1 MDWSALPPLSMIR
14 AFEAAARTGGFSAAG
29 RELNVTHAAVA
40 QQVRAL
46 EARLGLRLMRREG
59 RGVVLTPEGQRLA
72 QGLGRG
78 LETMRHALGE
88 AARDAAGRPV
98 RLTLTPKFSAYW
110 LMPRLARFRAA
121 HPDIELLVS
130 PTPEL
135 VDLATGAFDLAI
147 RFGQGGWP
155 VAEAEL
161 LVPSAHVVVATP
173 ALLER
178 HPVHEPADLLDIPW
192 VQETETDEWFTW
204 LTAHGVTPRPKHDV
218 LHLPGY
224 MALAAMRSGEGAG
237 LTARNFVQAEIEA
250 GSLVALFD
258 EPGAPETGYW
268 LIQAPHPGGTPRQTL
283 RAVVEWLRAEAAA
296 ERAGTGMLDAAPQN
310 GR

>member
-1 MDWSALPPLSMIR
+1 MDWAALPPLTMLR
-14 AFEAAARTGGFSAAG
+14 AFEAAARNGGFSAAG
-29 RELNVTHAAVA
+29 RELNVTHAAIA

-46 EARLGLRLMRREG
+46 EGRLGLRLMRREG
-59 RGVVLTPEGQRLA
+59 RGVALTLEGRRLA
-72 QGLGRG
+72 DGLGRG

-88 AARDAAGRPV
+88 AARDAVSRPV
-98 RLTLTPKFSAYW
+98 RLSLTPKFSAYW
-110 LMPRLARFRAA
+110 LMPRLGRFRAQ

-135 VDLATGAFDLAI
+135 VDLSTGAFDLAI

-155 VAEAEL
+155 GLSPEL

-173 ALLER
+173 GLLAR
-178 HPVHEPADLLDIPW
+178 HRVDAPADLLDMPW

-204 LTAHGVTPRPKHDV
+204 LTAHGVTPRPKRDI

-224 MALAAMRSGEGAG
+224 MALAAMRSGEGVG
-237 LTARNFVQAEIEA
+237 LTARNFVQDEIDA

-258 EPGAPETGYW
+258 EPGKPETGYW
-268 LIQAPHPGGTPRQTL
+268 LLQAPHPGGTPRRTL
-283 RAVVEWLRAEAAA
+283 HAVVEWLRAEAAEA
-296 ERAGTGMLDAAPQN
+296 LDAAPQN
-310 GR
+310 GS

>member
-1 MDWSALPPLSMIR
+1 MDWSALPPLSMLR
-14 AFEAAARTGGFSAAG
+14 AFEAAARQGGFSAAG

-46 EARLGLRLMRREG
+46 EARLGLRLMTRAG
-59 RGVVLTPEGQRLA
+59 RGLVLTAEGQRLA
-72 QGLGRG
+72 DGLGRG
-78 LETMRHALGE
+78 LETMRHTLGE
-88 AARDAAGRPV
+88 AERDAAGRPV

-135 VDLATGAFDLAI
+135 VDLTTGSFDIAI

-155 VAEAEL
+155 GLEAEL

-173 ALLER
+173 ALLDR
-178 HPVHEPADLLDIPW
+178 HPVGVPEDLLDVPW

-204 LTAHGVTPRPKHDV
+204 LTAHGVAPRAKHDI

-224 MALAAMRSGEGAG
+224 MALAAMRSGEGVG

-258 EPGAPETGYW
+258 EPGSPETGYW
-268 LIQAPHPGGTPRQTL
+268 LIQAPHPGGTPRRTL
-283 RAVVEWLRAEAAA
+283 ASVIAWLRAEATA
-296 ERAGTGMLDAAPQN
+296 EAEALDASPQT
-310 GR
+310 GA